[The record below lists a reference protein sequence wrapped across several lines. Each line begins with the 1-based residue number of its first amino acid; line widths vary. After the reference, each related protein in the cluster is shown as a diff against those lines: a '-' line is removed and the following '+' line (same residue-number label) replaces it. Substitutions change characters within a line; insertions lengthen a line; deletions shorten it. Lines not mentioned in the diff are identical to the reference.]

1 MLTDQLKELQ
11 AAKDKVAE
19 LEARVAVERKSAL
32 AALPA
37 QFGFA
42 DMDAFIRALRET
54 GGSKRAR
61 ITDAQR
67 AEVKQ
72 LLAAGQTGSQI
83 AATTGLS
90 LPSIQAIKKSLGLVK
105 VRKSAAG

>member
-11 AAKDKVAE
+11 AAKAHVVELEQKVA
-19 LEARVAVERKSAL
+19 AERKQAL

-37 QFGFA
+37 QYGFA
-42 DMDAFIRALRET
+42 DMASFILALRET
-54 GGSKRAR
+54 AGRKRAR

-67 AEVKQ
+67 SEVKR
-72 LLAAGQTGSQI
+72 LLAVGQTGAEIS
-83 AATTGLS
+83 ATTGLS

-105 VRKSAAG
+105 AREK